1 VWNGVFTQSRVPQPI
16 LARLQAAFEASMDAT
31 MLQRLRANAVEPL
44 IVPSADLPRWLA
56 EDQARWMRIARETAI
71 RPD

>member
-1 VWNGVFTQSRVPQPI
+1 
-16 LARLQAAFEASMDAT
+16 MDAT

-56 EDQARWMRIARETAI
+56 EDQARCMRIARETGI